1 MTMPMLIGHYR
12 KKIVEVKLKRFYSV
26 FSNVILRSE
35 ADNEST
41 QYWEWP
47 KNSTKDADGNTIQL
61 GTIND
66 YDWFVK
72 YIKPYL
78 NTKEA
83 KTSFHLFCVWYDG
96 WAIKFIDGSGVA
108 CGVYEGDGL
117 RQHPLLCMFF
127 PNADNID
134 DVQDNSIQAQN
145 LISGKDYFIF
155 EVNQNKGLIA
165 PDSDECTGQKGTK
178 NLPSRGCV
186 KKIMGNN
193 WEIPDDYPVKF

>member
-1 MTMPMLIGHYR
+1 MTMPMLTGHYR

-26 FSNVILRSE
+26 FSNIILRSE
-35 ADNEST
+35 ADNESI
-41 QYWEWP
+41 QFWEWP
-47 KNSTKDADGNTIQL
+47 KSSYKDADGNVIQN
-61 GTIND
+61 GTISD

-78 NTKEA
+78 NTKDT
-83 KTSFHLFCVWYDG
+83 KTSFHLYCVWYDG
-96 WAIKFIDGSGVA
+96 FAIKFLDGSGVG
-108 CGVYEGDGL
+108 CGVYEGDASGIY
-117 RQHPLLCMFF
+117 PLLCMFF

-165 PDSDECTGQKGTK
+165 PDSDECTGQKGSRY
-178 NLPSRGCV
+178 LPSRGCV